1 MKTFNKFFEG
11 ISEIDV
17 TSLILDK
24 EYVTSLDS
32 RDCYLANKPKDDNVE
47 YECKNIVVYWGLVFD
62 DAKNIGLFK
71 IEVYVRRITGVIE
84 ITTIDEL
91 GDVVGEPV
99 EEIIDFNYEK
109 IDYTVEMDSDKE
121 ISYFPKDLT
130 IYYDKKTCEIE
141 IGN

>member
-17 TSLILDK
+17 THIKLDK

-32 RDCYLANKPKDDNVE
+32 RDCYLTDKPSNDDVE

-62 DAKNIGLFK
+62 DAKNVGLSR
-71 IEVYVRRITGVIE
+71 IELYVRRITVTIE
-84 ITTIDEL
+84 KTTIDEL
-91 GDVVGEPV
+91 GDIVGDPV
-99 EEIIDFNYEK
+99 EEFIDFNYEK
-109 IDYTVEMDSDKE
+109 IDYTVEMDSDRE
-121 ISYFPKDLT
+121 VSYFPKDLT

-141 IGN
+141 FGN